1 MKFEKRLVSTLEAI
15 KLSPGVKIS
24 KATPNSNVYRYIKAS
39 VASTLDY
46 INDTLAER
54 VNAAPSSPPPPPEDY
69 LTQISNAANNI
80 VSGTTPAAVAAQRHS
95 ALKEKQMKTKKE
107 TSDQSDKALSTA
119 TKMSVAVA
127 GLATFQHVILQ

>member
-1 MKFEKRLVSTLEAI
+1 
-15 KLSPGVKIS
+15 
-24 KATPNSNVYRYIKAS
+24 VYSYIKAS

-80 VSGTTPAAVAAQRHS
+80 VSGTTPAAVAAQQHS

-127 GLATFQHVILQ
+127 GLATFQHIILQ